1 MIGAMPLTFR
11 VQRDVFRFWDF
22 GLGLYG
28 LGIESPIM
36 GCGFESPDV
45 TIYLA
50 SAQSLNLNQPY
61 ARMNPEVLFVNPK
74 CKILNPKIRTLNL
87 EALVS

>member
-36 GCGFESPDV
+36 GCGFEH
-45 TIYLA
+45 L
-50 SAQSLNLNQPY
+50 
-61 ARMNPEVLFVNPK
+61 M
-74 CKILNPKIRTLNL
+74 
-87 EALVS
+87 